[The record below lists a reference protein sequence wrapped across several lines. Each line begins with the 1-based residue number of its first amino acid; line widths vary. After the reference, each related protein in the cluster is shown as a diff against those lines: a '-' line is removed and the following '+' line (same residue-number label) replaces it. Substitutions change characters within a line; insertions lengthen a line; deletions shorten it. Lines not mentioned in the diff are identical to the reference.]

1 VGAATPGADGAVGP
15 RAQPLAITAKTE
27 MRTKQRIWR
36 LIIVPCTCARYL
48 LNLLNLSNLND
59 SIQND
64 VLRRV
69 LELIE
74 VDVLSWVLAVPRH
87 GRQRIHHCLGLRLRE
102 GDGVHNDVR
111 AKTPKLLGRL
121 VKFVSVT
128 VKGPGRP

>member
-1 VGAATPGADGAVGP
+1 
-15 RAQPLAITAKTE
+15 

-48 LNLLNLSNLND
+48 LNLSNLSNLND

-87 GRQRIHHCLGLRLRE
+87 
-102 GDGVHNDVR
+102 NDVR
-111 AKTPKLLGRL
+111 AKTSKLLGRL